1 MANAPRT
8 STGSIRARLRAGFL
22 VVGLAAAPLFLA
34 TPPALAEDTKASD
47 GAAGAADDGP
57 KSGQVRIVK
66 DVDEPPRADAPRP
79 EAVGALAPPTA
90 QELDPDPV
98 RDGEKIL
105 TWLGF
110 HSAKGY
116 SRLFLK
122 ATERVAFEVTPGQGI
137 IKVRIK
143 QARAKLSN
151 NMRFL
156 DMSYF
161 PTALWRVTPRR
172 AGDDVDVEILMRE
185 VVAYKLRRKG
195 DTIQIDFDLPAKK

>member
-1 MANAPRT
+1 MANA
-8 STGSIRARLRAGFL
+8 LRMTNLLL
-22 VVGLAAAPLFLA
+22 VAMGLVLAA
-34 TPPALAEDTKASD
+34 PPAFAQDEKPPAPAEEKRADEKADEPKSSGGD
-47 GAAGAADDGP
+47 A
-57 KSGQVRIVK
+57 KSGQVRITGK

-79 EAVGALAPPTA
+79 EAVGALAAPTG
-90 QELDPDPV
+90 QELDEGAV
-98 RDGEKIL
+98 RDGRKTL
-105 TWLGF
+105 TWIGF
-110 HSAKGY
+110 HSAKAY

-122 ATERVAFEVTPGQGI
+122 STERVAFEVLPGSGV

-143 QARAKLSN
+143 QTRAKLSN

-185 VVAYKLRRKG
+185 AVAYKLRRKG